1 LKKAGGSPEKRKDTQ
16 QRKQNVTKAESSD
29 SGGSAEKECSDVEKV
44 DLAASG
50 HGKLDKVPSGTAEGK
65 GRKADTAVLKVSVG
79 GHCL

>member
-16 QRKQNVTKAESSD
+16 QRKQ
-29 SGGSAEKECSDVEKV
+29 KECSDVEKV